1 MNISL
6 KENLPNCL
14 FTLLALVVFLWG
26 LLCQNACTKTSWNPN
41 ASNRTPKRSRY
52 IYSCV
57 SISGIC
63 VTLNYAR
70 E

>member
-1 MNISL
+1 MNIFL

-14 FTLLALVVFLWG
+14 FALLALVVFLWG

-52 IYSCV
+52 IFLCEH
-57 SISGIC
+57 IGN
-63 VTLNYAR
+63 L
-70 E
+70 